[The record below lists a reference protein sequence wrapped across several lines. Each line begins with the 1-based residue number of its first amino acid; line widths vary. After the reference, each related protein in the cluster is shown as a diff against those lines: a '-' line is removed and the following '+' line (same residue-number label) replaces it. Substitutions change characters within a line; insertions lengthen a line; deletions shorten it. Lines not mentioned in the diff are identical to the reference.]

1 MKTLNDYQGAE
12 GIDKLLECAPYI
24 NELISDKNAMQNIE
38 DKSWIQLGGE
48 IYKAHTETCNA
59 LFKVLD
65 HEPENA
71 ISAISATAQV
81 IAELLTNRDL
91 IDFFISLNK
100 EKSKT

>member
-24 NELISDKNAMQNIE
+24 SELLSDTAKINDISE
-38 DKSWIQLGGE
+38 KSWLQLGGE
-48 IYKAHTETCNA
+48 VYKNHTDSCNA
-59 LFKVLD
+59 LFKALD

-81 IAELLTNRDL
+81 LAELLTNTDL
-91 IDFFISLNK
+91 LDFFISLSKSSSK
-100 EKSKT
+100 E

>member
-24 NELISDKNAMQNIE
+24 NELISDKETMQNIE
-38 DKSWIQLGGE
+38 EKSWIQLGGE
-48 IYKAHTETCNA
+48 LYKAHTETCNA
-59 LFKVLD
+59 LFRALD

-81 IAELLTNRDL
+81 MAELLTNKDL
-91 IDFFISLNK
+91 IDFFISLRK
-100 EKSKT
+100 EKSKM